1 MASSTTEVVKG
12 TRAKKIIR
20 SEPLDNATY
29 AKATWNDNAAF
40 IYGVPRANVYWDR
53 FFEPHNL
60 YHNVEVLD
68 GELRASPALAMAVA
82 QTQLKGKSV
91 LNLLSPEEKVR
102 RAIGGLFGNLLKSGM
117 FGAKSVE
124 YIGEVGS
131 STWQCFP
138 KVFMMPTV
146 DLFLTKRLDGSSG
159 PPMSLSRTE
168 LEPRPNVRDQ
178 WRLHLGLANDTQ
190 GWPKDGKTTVVI
202 ANRLKNRRI
211 INVKE
216 VEAALRS
223 RGWKVKVV
231 AFEGMSVDEQ
241 FTAIQDATTYIGAH
255 GAGLR
260 WGQYLHPRAAMMQLV
275 GFPCAIEVQTK
286 MGFRPR
292 YAVIRSLLPNITTDA
307 DFARADRWCK
317 LLSRHQIGTKF
328 PPLSVKDAAA
338 LGEWKRDVRLYDVN
352 VDIAMLIRAVEMLDP
367 VQAPDAKVGDFVHE
381 YQHWNPINVRAGQGK
396 RRKGERLAYLK
407 TAGLTLRET
416 SHPGSVPSSD

>member
-1 MASSTTEVVKG
+1 MA
-12 TRAKKIIR
+12 A
-20 SEPLDNATY
+20 
-29 AKATWNDNAAF
+29 
-40 IYGVPRANVYWDR
+40 
-53 FFEPHNL
+53 
-60 YHNVEVLD
+60 
-68 GELRASPALAMAVA
+68 A

-124 YIGEVGS
+124 YIGGVGS

-159 PPMSLSRTE
+159 PPMSLSRTK

-241 FTAIQDATTYIGAH
+241 FTAKNGAS
-255 GAGLR
+255 
-260 WGQYLHPRAAMMQLV
+260 GQ
-275 GFPCAIEVQTK
+275 T
-286 MGFRPR
+286 
-292 YAVIRSLLPNITTDA
+292 LPTD
-307 DFARADRWCK
+307 
-317 LLSRHQIGTKF
+317 
-328 PPLSVKDAAA
+328 
-338 LGEWKRDVRLYDVN
+338 
-352 VDIAMLIRAVEMLDP
+352 
-367 VQAPDAKVGDFVHE
+367 
-381 YQHWNPINVRAGQGK
+381 
-396 RRKGERLAYLK
+396 
-407 TAGLTLRET
+407 
-416 SHPGSVPSSD
+416 